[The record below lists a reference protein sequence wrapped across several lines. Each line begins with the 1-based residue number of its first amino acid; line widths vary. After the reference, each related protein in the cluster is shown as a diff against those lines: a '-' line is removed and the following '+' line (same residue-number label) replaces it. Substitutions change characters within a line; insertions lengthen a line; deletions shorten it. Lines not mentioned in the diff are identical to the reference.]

1 MVVLVTTKAV
11 KNAGRVFMNSWAANW
26 ELSVWGG
33 MLQDLQETLM
43 KSLFFGLGSLV
54 VLTGCQVQPLAMDSG
69 ERLGA
74 KVGHGAAGSLALDEV
89 IHPKLNALM
98 QDLTLTEGRFVNLP
112 NGKRE
117 WRPPAFGISRTF
129 STDHEGGRYAFLL
142 WNHEMPRAET
152 LAIFSATQRDL
163 AQSLYNALPN
173 FDGIRIM
180 WDSSRTEKIS
190 PFAKTK
196 VMQFTYTNDKSSVE
210 GLGAAMERVSS
221 DASATNGD
229 ARGELKEWR
238 IAARPIR
245 LENAAC
251 LKCHVG
257 NKIGDPMATVVYAWK
272 PKMDDKSSE

>member
-1 MVVLVTTKAV
+1 
-11 KNAGRVFMNSWAANW
+11 
-26 ELSVWGG
+26 
-33 MLQDLQETLM
+33 M

-54 VLTGCQVQPLAMDSG
+54 VLTGCQVQPLATQSG
-69 ERLGA
+69 NGLGA
-74 KVGHGAAGSLALDEV
+74 RVGHGAAGSLALDEV

-98 QDLTLTEGRFVNLP
+98 QDLTLTEGRFVTLP
-112 NGKRE
+112 SGKRE

-180 WDSSRTEKIS
+180 WDSSRTENIS
-190 PFAKTK
+190 PFSSSKK
-196 VMQFTYTNDKSSVE
+196 IQFVYPNDNSNTE
-210 GLGAAMERVSS
+210 GLGEAMDRVSAE
-221 DASATNGD
+221 ASTAEGD
-229 ARGELKEWR
+229 ARGELKEWK

-245 LENAAC
+245 LENSAC

-257 NKIGDPMATVVYAWK
+257 HEVGDPMAIVVYAWK